1 MQQTG
6 IFAGRTEV
14 RCPYARWGWTRGGG
28 KVWHGGLDLAGL
40 DDATIRMPYYKGKR
54 ITGRVTRARI
64 VTDRRDK
71 TWEWGYYVCVQ
82 LDRGQT
88 PDAVNFLYFAHCA
101 SLLVK
106 AGQRVASGDAL
117 AVMGNTG
124 PDGVCGVRERCRRVR
139 RGGTDAG
146 HHGGAGHPGRCGRGF
161 GSLPGPRAGGC
172 RTVQK
177 RMEGCL
183 MEKRNLFVSG
193 KAVVAAVCGAFTAAF
208 GWLGWLVVAWA
219 ACMALDWVS
228 GSAAAASRGAWSS
241 AAARAGIWHKAGMVV
256 VVLVCA
262 LTDAV
267 LAVAVA
273 NLPGLG
279 FEVNGVVL
287 PVVLVW
293 YIFTELGSIAEN
305 AAAMGAPVPGWLVR
319 ILAQGK
325 EGAEK

>member
-1 MQQTG
+1 
-6 IFAGRTEV
+6 
-14 RCPYARWGWTRGGG
+14 
-28 KVWHGGLDLAGL
+28 
-40 DDATIRMPYYKGKR
+40 
-54 ITGRVTRARI
+54 
-64 VTDRRDK
+64 
-71 TWEWGYYVCVQ
+71 
-82 LDRGQT
+82 
-88 PDAVNFLYFAHCA
+88 
-101 SLLVK
+101 
-106 AGQRVASGDAL
+106 
-117 AVMGNTG
+117 
-124 PDGVCGVRERCRRVR
+124 
-139 RGGTDAG
+139 
-146 HHGGAGHPGRCGRGF
+146 
-161 GSLPGPRAGGC
+161 
-172 RTVQK
+172 
-177 RMEGCL
+177 

-279 FEVNGVVL
+279 LEVNGVVL

-305 AAAMGAPVPGWLVR
+305 AAAMGAPSFSR
-319 ILAQGK
+319 ICAIVMAKAHPQNRISSGLNLSFSVMGRITLQGTPAAMTPA
-325 EGAEK
+325 GMS